1 MQNNRQP
8 SKINETKFLSE
19 KKTFLRTKS
28 APYDLVNRM
37 PSSSGIGPKEDQARL
52 IDSELA

>member
-19 KKTFLRTKS
+19 KGTFLRTKS